1 MASFFEFLASN
12 ELTIVV
18 CLMVVVFL
26 LVISIIVIDLVSKK
40 KEKDVD
46 EDLELDNEFDKT
58 NISVNTDGIGMV
70 ADATALDKIDVEAV
84 TKSLERT
91 QEIEEIKYV
100 EEDEE

>member
-26 LVISIIVIDLVSKK
+26 LVISIVVMDLVSKK
-40 KEKDVD
+40 KEKELE

-70 ADATALDKIDVEAV
+70 ADVTALDKIDVEAV
-84 TKSLERT
+84 T
-91 QEIEEIKYV
+91 
-100 EEDEE
+100 